1 MVLVITF
8 GTGAWRRCQALL
20 TMSVCFMPLPISSH
34 PAWIVAV
41 VENDVCY
48 CDDRHS
54 PSHLCGTGY
63 RLTVDGFQPAY
74 VDIAA
79 RSPISVVVA
88 DEPFRIGVDVEFQSR
103 HAFVARTSMSM
114 LSSRVIVV

>member
-1 MVLVITF
+1 MT
-8 GTGAWRRCQALL
+8 
-20 TMSVCFMPLPISSH
+20 PSH

-54 PSHLCGTGY
+54 PSHLCGSGY

-103 HAFVARTSMSM
+103 HAFVARTSMSI